1 MQQVDRIL
9 EIQKSYFALLKDCF
23 QAQNAEVLQ
32 AGGDV
37 EAGIKKWAYGKTE
50 EQITYAVK
58 RRLEDLQNFWKLHY
72 EELRTHLVSLDILPV
87 YSVSRPMYLR
97 RQFTSAGLYVDTVV
111 CHDDTLSGLRNFDF
125 VPREKTLTLAINLL
139 RDCVD
144 VLKLQRCF
152 TTKLETPFAILC
164 PAERDFD
171 FNVEKS
177 MIERSLELTT
187 AYASDILQ
195 ARYSSWEEVKQA
207 TQEITGARA
216 IKKAIKRI
224 EILPAPFREAKSD
237 ADRLSQCFE
246 RMRMLQEQSLSAKPE
261 QPNLKD
267 LLVSFITEFGVMEGQ
282 LHGSIELDL
291 APLFPRYLWDL
302 YKWRVQRGNLENAR
316 LLGWE
321 ERQTSAVAT
330 AIQHEDL
337 DWLSAIS
344 VEEIIKLKEEGF
356 LEDFR
361 QKLRQA
367 RRRMTLE
374 EASDF
379 STVAHLATK
388 DIEAAITEHVA
399 NIKNLEHEARRRL
412 KLETGKILGKVS
424 LGIASFWFPPIA
436 IMGFVKDTK
445 KYAEEITKTRRLLKS
460 IPDRLRRGPWGVLME
475 AKGQPKSPSER

>member
-9 EIQKSYFALLKDCF
+9 EIQKSYFALLADCF
-23 QAQNAEVLQ
+23 RTQNAEVLQ

-50 EQITYAVK
+50 EQITYTIK
-58 RRLEDLQNFWKLHY
+58 RRLEDLVNFWNLHY
-72 EELRTHLVSLDILPV
+72 EELRRNLVSLDVLPV

-97 RQFTSAGLYVDTVV
+97 RQLTSAGLYVDTMV

-125 VPREKTLTLAINLL
+125 VPRQKKLTLAINLL
-139 RDCVD
+139 RDYID
-144 VLKLQRCF
+144 VLQLQRCF
-152 TTKLETPFAILC
+152 TVEQEAPFAIFC
-164 PAERDFD
+164 PGERDFD
-171 FNVEKS
+171 FKIEKR
-177 MIERSLELTT
+177 MIESSLELVT
-187 AYASDILQ
+187 AYANDILQ
-195 ARYSSWEEVKQA
+195 AKYSNWEEVKLA
-207 TQEITGARA
+207 TQEITGAQV

-224 EILPAPFREAKSD
+224 EMLPAPFREPQSD

-246 RMRMLQEQSLSAKPE
+246 RMRLLQEQSLSAKPK

-282 LHGSIELDL
+282 LHGSVELDL

-316 LLGWE
+316 VLGWE

-337 DWLSAIS
+337 NWLSAIP
-344 VEEIIKLKEEGF
+344 VEEILKLREEGF
-356 LEDFR
+356 MEDFR
-361 QKLRQA
+361 QRLRQA

-379 STVAHLATK
+379 SKVAQLAAE

-399 NIKNLEHEARRRL
+399 NIQNLEHEARRRL
-412 KLETGKILGKVS
+412 KLETGKIIGKVS
-424 LGIASFWFPPIA
+424 LGIASFWFPPIV
-436 IMGFVKDTK
+436 IMGYIRDAK
-445 KYAEEITKTRRLLKS
+445 KYAEEVIKTRQLLKS
-460 IPDRLRRGPWGVLME
+460 IPDRLRRGPWGVLLE
-475 AKGQPKSPSER
+475 VKSRPESQSGR